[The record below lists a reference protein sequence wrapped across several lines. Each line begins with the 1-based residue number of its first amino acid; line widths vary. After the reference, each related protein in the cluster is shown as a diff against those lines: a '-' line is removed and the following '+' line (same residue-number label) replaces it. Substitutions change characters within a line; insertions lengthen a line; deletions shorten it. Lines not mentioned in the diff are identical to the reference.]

1 MRSNDWL
8 QRLLIP
14 AMVISAKAHAQDYL
28 SVPEA
33 QKTLFPEAD
42 AFVEKSSVLTDEQR
56 TKIKELSGVR
66 QREKAPSVFR
76 AENKKK
82 LLGWILI
89 DDVVGKH
96 EFITFASALSP
107 EGKVLG
113 VEVLSYRETHGGEV
127 RTAAW
132 RKNFQGK
139 TLKDPFKLDED
150 IPNISG
156 ATLSCRNIT
165 DGVKRH
171 LAYHQLL
178 LTQ

>member
-1 MRSNDWL
+1 MSHLHWTS
-8 QRLLIP
+8 RLLVP
-14 AMVISAKAHAQDYL
+14 AIVISARAHAQDFL
-28 SVPEA
+28 SVSEA
-33 QKTLFPEAD
+33 QKLFFPNAD
-42 AFVEKSSVLTDEQR
+42 AYLDKSFSLSSEQR
-56 TKIKELSGVR
+56 DKIKELAGVR

-76 AENKKK
+76 AEAKKK
-82 LLGWILI
+82 LLGWMLV

-96 EFITFASALSP
+96 EFITFATAISP

-127 RTAAW
+127 KSADW
-132 RKNFQGK
+132 RKKFQGK
-139 TLKDPFKLDED
+139 TLADPFKLDED

-171 LAYHQLL
+171 LAFQKLYLAP
-178 LTQ
+178 